1 MVMSSNDSQIGNGT
15 GGPDAV
21 DISQLRGELDGGTAS
36 DEATLSAIASTA
48 DRSVFPDGF
57 SFREE
62 RVKASLDELLVM
74 LAGVR
79 SSETHGKQLI
89 DDLDEQFDTPLSP
102 GTVYPR
108 LHDLC
113 DDGVLERR
121 ELVRTKEYEVTDSV
135 EARATIAESA
145 RQHLALGLAFK
156 AALDQGAFGD
166 DE

>member
-1 MVMSSNDSQIGNGT
+1 MSLNGSQPGNET
-15 GGPDAV
+15 GGPKSV
-21 DISQLRGELDGGTAS
+21 DVSQLRGELDGGTTC
-36 DEATLSAIASTA
+36 DEATVSAIASTA

-89 DDLDEQFDTPLSP
+89 DDLDEQFDTSLSP

-121 ELVRTKEYEVTDSV
+121 ELVRTKEYEITDPA

-156 AALDQGAFGD
+156 AALEQGEFGD
-166 DE
+166 EE

>member
-1 MVMSSNDSQIGNGT
+1 MSSNG
-15 GGPDAV
+15 
-21 DISQLRGELDGGTAS
+21 SQLRDVSTSPDSVDLARLRAELDGNDRS
-36 DEATLSAIASTA
+36 DETSLSDIASTA
-48 DRSVFPDGF
+48 DRSLFEDGF
-57 SFREE
+57 TFSEE
-62 RVKASLDELLVM
+62 RVKGSLDDLLVM

-89 DDLDEQFDTPLSP
+89 EDLDEQFDTPLSP

-121 ELVRTKEYEVTDSV
+121 ELVRTKEYTISDPES
-135 EARATIAESA
+135 ARATLAESA

-156 AALDQGAFGD
+156 AALEQGDFEL
-166 DE
+166 DEEA